1 MKKQT
6 KRIIAILF
14 MLATLFA
21 LSVSTYAASGTLK
34 VSKSKVSI
42 YAGDKYTVSAT
53 YDGKKITPKW
63 TTNKKAVATVSG
75 NGVIVGKKA
84 GTAVVTA
91 AYKGKK
97 VKVTV
102 KVVAPKQYLT
112 VTGKTV
118 KMATNKTMILGKGKT
133 QPLVVKLATKRA
145 KTTYKAL
152 KPALVK
158 WTTSNKNI
166 ATINKNGV
174 ITAKKAGKV
183 IITGIYK
190 KLKYK
195 FTLTVTNP
203 ATCTHSWSKI
213 YKTIHHDAVTHQ
225 ETIPSKTEKIWHD
238 GEVIGYVQEC
248 GCGQQFNSMEE
259 LNQHQFQASLNGE
272 DGHASHWEIPVT
284 SEGYYETV
292 TIPSKTITIV
302 DKPAYDEKTLTGYKC
317 TKCGQ
322 TKSK

>member
-203 ATCTHSWSKI
+203 ATCTHSWSKV
-213 YKTIHHDAVTHQ
+213 YKTIHHDAITH
-225 ETIPSKTEKIWHD
+225 KEKIWHD
-238 GEVIGYVQEC
+238 GKITGYQYYCNC
-248 GCGQQFNSMEE
+248 GACFSSMDAV
-259 LNQHQFQASLNGE
+259 NQHQFEAALNNESGHTGVVSL
-272 DGHASHWEIPVT
+272 PVT
-284 SEGYYETV
+284 SEGYYET
-292 TIPSKTITIV
+292 ITIT
-302 DKPAYDEKTLTGYKC
+302 DKTAYDEKVLTGYKC
-317 TKCGQ
+317 TKCEQ

>member
-203 ATCTHSWSKI
+203 ATCTHSWSKV
-213 YKTIHHDAVTHQ
+213 YKTIHHNAITHK
-225 ETIPSKTEKIWHD
+225 EIIPSKTEKIWHD
-238 GEVIGYVQEC
+238 GKVTGYVQEC
-248 GCGQQFNSMEE
+248 QCGQHFNTEGE
-259 LNQHQFQASLNGE
+259 INQHQFEAALNG
-272 DGHASHWEIPVT
+272 DTGHQSHWAVPVT
-284 SEGYYETV
+284 SEGYYET
-292 TIPSKTITIV
+292 ITIV
-302 DKPAYDEKTLTGYKC
+302 DKAAYDEKVLTGYKC

>member
-203 ATCTHSWSKI
+203 ATCTHSWSKV
-213 YKTIHHDAVTHQ
+213 YKTIHHDAITH
-225 ETIPSKTEKIWHD
+225 KEKIWHD
-238 GEVIGYVQEC
+238 GEVTGYQYSCNC
-248 GCGQQFNSMEE
+248 GACFGSQAEI
-259 LNQHQFQASLNGE
+259 NQHQFEAALNG
-272 DGHASHWEIPVT
+272 DTNHTGVAEIPIT
-284 SEGYYETV
+284 SDCYYET
-292 TIPSKTITIV
+292 INIV
-302 DKPAYDEKTLTGYKC
+302 DKPAYDEKVLTGYKC

>member
-203 ATCTHSWSKI
+203 ATCTHSWSKV
-213 YKTIHHDAVTHQ
+213 YKTIHHNAVTHQ
-225 ETIPSKTEKIWHD
+225 EKIWHD
-238 GEVIGYVQEC
+238 DETIGYQYLCKC
-248 GCGQQFNSMEE
+248 GASFSSTNAV
-259 LNQHQFQASLNGE
+259 NQHQFEATLNNE
-272 DGHASHWEIPVT
+272 SGHDSHWAVPIT
-284 SEGYYETV
+284 SEGYYET
-292 TIPSKTITIV
+292 ITIV
-302 DKPAYDEKTLTGYKC
+302 DKPEYDEKVLTGYKC

>member
-203 ATCTHSWSKI
+203 ATCTHSWSKV
-213 YKTIHHDAVTHQ
+213 YKTIHHNTITH
-225 ETIPSKTEKIWHD
+225 KEKIWHD
-238 GEVIGYVQEC
+238 SEVTRYQYSCNC
-248 GCGQQFNSMEE
+248 GACFGSKAEI
-259 LNQHQFQASLNGE
+259 NQHQFEAALNG
-272 DGHASHWEIPVT
+272 DTNHTGVAEIPIT
-284 SEGYYETV
+284 SEGYYE
-292 TIPSKTITIV
+292 TITIV
-302 DKPAYDEKTLTGYKC
+302 DKPAYDEKVLTGYKC
-317 TKCGQ
+317 TKCEQ

>member
-203 ATCTHSWSKI
+203 ATCTHSWSKV
-213 YKTIHHDAVTHQ
+213 YKTIHHNAITHK
-225 ETIPSKTEKIWHD
+225 EKIPNKTEKINY
-238 GEVIGYVQEC
+238 ICQC
-248 GCGQQFNSMEE
+248 GACFNDAGS
-259 LNQHQFQASLNGE
+259 LSDHQIDAALEGLK
-272 DGHASHWEIPVT
+272 GHVSCYTSPIT
-284 SEGYYETV
+284 SEGYT
-292 TIPSKTITIV
+292 TITIV
-302 DKPAYDEKTLTGYKC
+302 DKTAYDEKVLTGYKC

>member
-203 ATCTHSWSKI
+203 ATCTHSWSKV
-213 YKTIHHDAVTHQ
+213 YKTIHHDAITH
-225 ETIPSKTEKIWHD
+225 KEKIWHD
-238 GEVIGYVQEC
+238 GKVIGYQYVCEC
-248 GCGQQFNSMEE
+248 GACFNNREE
-259 LNQHQFQASLNGE
+259 MNQHQFTAALNSEAGHTAHDTAS
-272 DGHASHWEIPVT
+272 IT
-284 SEGYYETV
+284 SKGYYE
-292 TIPSKTITIV
+292 TITIV
-302 DKPAYDEKTLTGYKC
+302 DKPEYDEKVLTGYKC

>member
-213 YKTIHHDAVTHQ
+213 YKTIHHNAITH
-225 ETIPSKTEKIWHD
+225 KEKIWHD
-238 GEVIGYVQEC
+238 NEITGYNFGCQC
-248 GCGQQFNSMEE
+248 GAQFNDIDS
-259 LNQHQFQASLNGE
+259 LTQHQFEASLNGE
-272 DGHASHWEIPVT
+272 SGHAAHYQIPIT
-284 SEGYYETV
+284 SDCYYE
-292 TIPSKTITIV
+292 TITIV
-302 DKPAYDEKTLTGYKC
+302 DKPAYDEKVLTGYKC

>member
-213 YKTIHHDAVTHQ
+213 YKTIHHDAITH
-225 ETIPSKTEKIWHD
+225 KEKMWHNRKI
-238 GEVIGYVQEC
+238 IGYKYVCQC
-248 GCGQQFNSMEE
+248 GTSFDNNNDLTNHQMDAT
-259 LNQHQFQASLNGE
+259 LNNES
-272 DGHASHWEIPVT
+272 GHAAYDTTTIR
-284 SEGYYETV
+284 SEGYYET
-292 TIPSKTITIV
+292 ITIV
-302 DKPAYDEKTLTGYKC
+302 DKAAYDEKVLTGYKC